1 MSVITNNSPLT
12 TSSARKKST
21 NCNTEKVDTYAAR
34 ILETWDK
41 VADQQSFSEFLDAVG
56 DIHPASHLLNKREC
70 ELVRADRR
78 MPWNSHYTKMLWFGI
93 KWDPPARLHAV
104 RLLAKHP
111 FLLLAYKL
119 RSAYERMKEAT

>member
-1 MSVITNNSPLT
+1 MTK
-12 TSSARKKST
+12 AK

-41 VADQQSFSEFLDAVG
+41 VVDQQSFSEFLDAVDG
-56 DIHPASHLLNKREC
+56 IHPASHLLNKRER
-70 ELVRADRR
+70 ELVWADRR
-78 MPWNSHYTKMLWFGI
+78 MPWHSHSTKVLWFGI
-93 KWDPPARLHAV
+93 KWDPPRRLYAV
-104 RLLAKHP
+104 RLLAEHL